1 LRRCSP
7 GWSHCAWR
15 RCGLGLALWSGSAAA
30 RPAGYD
36 TAGCN
41 PGGAN
46 VCEYDATLER
56 WDGDLSSIGGTGDDV
71 VCGGYN
77 DDELQGQADNDILWG
92 GDPSGTG
99 SEPGDVAYGGA
110 DEACSDGI
118 DQDCDGADVGC
129 TGTMPVTS
137 SPGHLDG
144 DEITGGLALDV
155 AVITDWDEAAQPTI
169 VVGAPFTSTSAYYV
183 GAVFGVTSADFQ
195 VGGAIADRAAWRLE
209 GSALPDK
216 EVGEYLGVGVA
227 AADMDGDGISDVVA
241 SGPEYGGPYGQYG
254 AIYMLSGPVTGSGA
268 VADLADG
275 VLVGPDLF
283 GSVGMALA
291 TGDDAA
297 IDGNGDLLVSA
308 SGDCALYAG
317 TGGFF
322 VVPEGAGRS
331 GTLGQQEAWYSVPQS
346 CWGGADSL
354 GLGLGD
360 LDGDGVADA
369 FVGVRQGG
377 AEVEWAGPEKGY
389 NRVETGP
396 GYLYVQLGQ
405 LDSGGDLADADGL
418 VVGPQTNS
426 FFARDATIMDDVD
439 GDGLPEI
446 LAGAAYADRVAARA
460 GVAYVIDPAQ
470 AIGRDPVAAAD
481 TAIAT
486 LDGDNRGD
494 LYLGFSVANGGDID
508 GDGWTDAV
516 VQGLDDTEQADPY
529 GHVYVFRG
537 PLAGA
542 MTVTSAVLRIDGTSQ
557 RYIGSYGYGPSA
569 LHGGFDVN
577 SDGLDDWIAVSSSDI
592 DNGYYNRAVL
602 FWGAPWP

>member
-1 LRRCSP
+1 V
-7 GWSHCAWR
+7 A
-15 RCGLGLALWSGSAAA
+15 LALILLLACASPADKGGGGSG
-30 RPAGYD
+30 D
-36 TAGCN
+36 T
-41 PGGAN
+41 GA
-46 VCEYDATLER
+46 
-56 WDGDLSSIGGTGDDV
+56 S
-71 VCGGYN
+71 
-77 DDELQGQADNDILWG
+77 G
-92 GDPSGTG
+92 GDPSD
-99 SEPGDVAYGGA
+99 PDVDGDGWPASTDCDDADDRVYPGA

-118 DQDCDGADVGC
+118 DQDCDGADAGC
-129 TGTMPVTS
+129 TGSMPVTS

-144 DEITGGLALDV
+144 DEITGGLALGV
-155 AVITDWDEAAQPTI
+155 AVITDWGAAAQPTI
-169 VVGAPFTSTSAYYV
+169 VVGAPFASTSVYDL

-195 VGGAIADRAAWRLE
+195 AGGAIVDRAAWRLV
-209 GSALPDK
+209 GSALPDE
-216 EVGEYLGVGVA
+216 EVGEGLGVSVA
-227 AADMDGDGISDVVA
+227 AADMDGDGISDLVA
-241 SGPEYGGPYGQYG
+241 SGPEYGGMYGQYG

-268 VADLADG
+268 VAEFADG

-322 VVPEGAGRS
+322 VVPEGAGRT
-331 GTLGQQEAWYSVPQS
+331 GTLGQQEAWYSVPQY
-346 CWGGADSL
+346 CWGGADS
-354 GLGLGD
+354 LGLGD

-396 GYLYVQLGQ
+396 GYLYVQLGP

-426 FFARDATIMDDVD
+426 FFAREAAIMDDVD
-439 GDGLPEI
+439 GDGLPEMV
-446 LAGAAYADRVAARA
+446 ASAAYADRVAARA

-470 AIGRDPVAAAD
+470 AIGRDPVAVAD

-486 LDGDNRGD
+486 FDGDNRAD
-494 LYLGFSVANGGDID
+494 LYLGLGVANGGDLD

-516 VQGLDDTEQADPY
+516 IGAAADMQDEDLTL
-529 GHVYVFRG
+529 GRVYAFRG
-537 PLAGA
+537 PLEG
-542 MTVTSAVLRIDGTSQ
+542 TYTTGDAVLRVDGTTQ
-557 RYIGSYGYGPSA
+557 HAIGYYNYGGGA

-577 SDGLDDWIAVSSSDI
+577 GDGFDDWIAGSPSDI